1 LKEIP
6 KLDKNEMAN
15 IVEEIKT
22 NEEIGANNKNL
33 EVF

>member
-6 KLDKNEMAN
+6 KSNKSEMAN

-22 NEEIGANNKNL
+22 NEKIGANNKNL
-33 EVF
+33 